1 MIEFPLAYKTPEFKE
16 KVEIVVLVV
25 LCARALSHK
34 LWGMSA
40 VGLVVVGALVSLLYL
55 FYLDLHYYEEKNRL
69 LRWLTRFAVGFCPIG
84 FSLVNAGLQSVRY
97 VMLGLA
103 LLLFVIAGVR
113 YWWGSIGREAIIR
126 MVVIYACIFSIGSR

>member
-1 MIEFPLAYKTPEFKE
+1 M
-16 KVEIVVLVV
+16 VLVV

-34 LWGMSA
+34 FWGMSA